1 MIGRDFSDI
10 YIAACGEHF
19 DMYRQGIEHE
29 KYCPAC
35 AGGTCGERVMR
46 RHYQVDIHPILYRIG
61 VMVLTIAITVVGML
75 AAREVFFHTVA
86 HANDAWE
93 AGP

>member
-1 MIGRDFSDI
+1 
-10 YIAACGEHF
+10 
-19 DMYRQGIEHE
+19 
-29 KYCPAC
+29 
-35 AGGTCGERVMR
+35 MR
-46 RHYQVDIHPILYRIG
+46 RHYQVDIHRIG

-75 AAREVFFHTVA
+75 AAREVFLHTVS

>member
-1 MIGRDFSDI
+1 
-10 YIAACGEHF
+10 
-19 DMYRQGIEHE
+19 
-29 KYCPAC
+29 
-35 AGGTCGERVMR
+35 MR

>member
-1 MIGRDFSDI
+1 MGRL
-10 YIAACGEHF
+10 
-19 DMYRQGIEHE
+19 
-29 KYCPAC
+29 
-35 AGGTCGERVMR
+35 R